1 MKDRKGEIAFP
12 SQDTQPTCLQGVMAS
27 SWPRAAQ
34 KHSAEL
40 FRASTRMRH
49 RVFGP
54 EEFISEASGPWTGF
68 SVPVQRIEGEGQHRP
83 GKLQGWGWQ
92 PGWAVV
98 PISQPLRRPHLSL
111 LQGLEG
117 KGHHIHACHM
127 RMLSECVRYC
137 YGDKTPKPGRAALR
151 QAPPEPAQD
160 SGTTQENPSL

>member
-68 SVPVQRIEGEGQHRP
+68 SVPVQRIEGEGPHRP
-83 GKLQGWGWQ
+83 GQAERGMLYRGGNQLTCWLGKLVNLWL
-92 PGWAVV
+92 V
-98 PISQPLRRPHLSL
+98 
-111 LQGLEG
+111 
-117 KGHHIHACHM
+117 
-127 RMLSECVRYC
+127 
-137 YGDKTPKPGRAALR
+137 
-151 QAPPEPAQD
+151 
-160 SGTTQENPSL
+160 EN